1 MCLPTYTQ
9 LQRVQLKYQLCTYYA
24 GFTLQFSWPEVCN
37 QFTYLLQ
44 QADLGDF
51 DTVGSIFQKQYSV
64 CIPSVFIMESYK
76 NNIHRKL
83 IIKHH
88 KDLSWHSE
96 PSKMDE
102 IGKEHLDQESN
113 LVLCQMKVQILS
125 LKANLGIL
133 REDTCKCSSDAS

>member
-1 MCLPTYTQ
+1 M
-9 LQRVQLKYQLCTYYA
+9 RAVNNIA
-24 GFTLQFSWPEVCN
+24 
-37 QFTYLLQ
+37 
-44 QADLGDF
+44 
-51 DTVGSIFQKQYSV
+51 
-64 CIPSVFIMESYK
+64 IMETYK
-76 NNIHRKL
+76 NNIHRRL

-113 LVLCQMKVQILS
+113 RVLCQMKVQILS

-133 REDTCKCSSDAS
+133 REDTYKCSSDDS